1 MLSVS
6 NTSQAD
12 VAGLYRRL
20 RWTWGGVPVWGR
32 VSEAGRLLVLYRRAG
47 DWLLA
52 RTEAGSPAKLRFS
65 EALLLQTT
73 ARTQTRPPRRGWWA
87 LDQDWRW
94 VAAPQVRVLPVQS
107 SQPGLLDTLA
117 RPQLGAALLLPGLG
131 LAACGL
137 AVIRCLSHRSETT
150 ICWNK

>member
-1 MLSVS
+1 MWG
-6 NTSQAD
+6 
-12 VAGLYRRL
+12 AGER
-20 RWTWGGVPVWGR
+20 GGAA
-32 VSEAGRLLVLYRRAG
+32 AGALQEGG

-52 RTEAGSPAKLRFS
+52 RTEAGSPTQLRFS

-87 LDQDWRW
+87 VDQDWRW
-94 VAAPQVRVLPVQS
+94 VAAPQVQVLPVQS

-117 RPQLGAALLLPGLG
+117 RAQLGAALLLPGLV

-137 AVIRCLSHRSETT
+137 TVIRCFSHRTETT
-150 ICWNK
+150 ICLAQTAANNQIQNN